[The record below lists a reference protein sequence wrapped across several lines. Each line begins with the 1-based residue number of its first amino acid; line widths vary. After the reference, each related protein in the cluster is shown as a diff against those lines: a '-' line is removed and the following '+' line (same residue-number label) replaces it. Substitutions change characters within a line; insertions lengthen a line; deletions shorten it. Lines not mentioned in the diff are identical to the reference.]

1 MVLYNTNV
9 SQTNKQK
16 EKMNKWDIII
26 GSLFYALP
34 LWLMLIPILII
45 NFDKNGI
52 SNDIFALALVSMT
65 AVWGIGFNL
74 MRNNYLEEEIEE
86 LKKKL
91 NENK

>member
-1 MVLYNTNV
+1 M
-9 SQTNKQK
+9 
-16 EKMNKWDIII
+16 II

-45 NFDKNGI
+45 RFNENGI
-52 SNDIFALALVSMT
+52 SNDIFVLALVSIA
-65 AVWGIGFNL
+65 AVWGIGINL
-74 MRNNYLEEEIEE
+74 MRINHLEEEIEE

>member
-1 MVLYNTNV
+1 
-9 SQTNKQK
+9 
-16 EKMNKWDIII
+16 MNKWDMIL

-45 NFDKNGI
+45 RFNENGI
-52 SNDIFALALVSMT
+52 SNDIFALALVSMA

-74 MRNNYLEEEIEE
+74 MRINHLEEEIEE

>member
-1 MVLYNTNV
+1 
-9 SQTNKQK
+9 
-16 EKMNKWDIII
+16 MNKWDIIL

-45 NFDKNGI
+45 RFNENGI
-52 SNDIFALALVSMT
+52 SNDIFALALVSM
-65 AVWGIGFNL
+65 AAIWGIGFNL
-74 MRNNYLEEEIEE
+74 MRINHLEEEVEE

>member
-1 MVLYNTNV
+1 M
-9 SQTNKQK
+9 
-16 EKMNKWDIII
+16 II

-34 LWLMLIPILII
+34 LWLMLIPILISRF
-45 NFDKNGI
+45 NEKGI
-52 SNDIFALALVSMT
+52 SNDIFALALVSMA

-74 MRNNYLEEEIEE
+74 MRINHLEEEIEE

>member
-1 MVLYNTNV
+1 MIL
-9 SQTNKQK
+9 
-16 EKMNKWDIII
+16 

-52 SNDIFALALVSMT
+52 SNDIFVLALVSMA
-65 AVWGIGFNL
+65 AVWGIGVNL
-74 MRNNYLEEEIEE
+74 MRINHLEEEIEE

>member
-1 MVLYNTNV
+1 
-9 SQTNKQK
+9 
-16 EKMNKWDIII
+16 MNKWDIIL

-45 NFDKNGI
+45 RFNENGI
-52 SNDIFALALVSMT
+52 SNDIFALALVSM
-65 AVWGIGFNL
+65 ASVWGIGFNL
-74 MRNNYLEEEIEE
+74 MRINHLEEEIEQ

>member
-1 MVLYNTNV
+1 
-9 SQTNKQK
+9 
-16 EKMNKWDIII
+16 MNKWDMIL
-26 GSLFYALP
+26 GSLFYSLP

-65 AVWGIGFNL
+65 AVWGIGVNL
-74 MRNNYLEEEIEE
+74 MRNEHLESEIEK

>member
-1 MVLYNTNV
+1 
-9 SQTNKQK
+9 
-16 EKMNKWDIII
+16 MNKWDIII

-45 NFDKNGI
+45 RFNENGI
-52 SNDIFALALVSMT
+52 SNDIFALALVSMA

-74 MRNNYLEEEIEE
+74 MRNNHLEEEVEE

>member
-1 MVLYNTNV
+1 
-9 SQTNKQK
+9 
-16 EKMNKWDIII
+16 MNKWDILF

-45 NFDKNGI
+45 RFNENGI
-52 SNDIFALALVSMT
+52 SNDIFALALVSMA

-74 MRNNYLEEEIEE
+74 MRINHLEEEIEE

>member
-1 MVLYNTNV
+1 
-9 SQTNKQK
+9 
-16 EKMNKWDIII
+16 MNKWDILF

-34 LWLMLIPILII
+34 LWSMLIPILII
-45 NFDKNGI
+45 RFNENGI
-52 SNDIFALALVSMT
+52 SNDIFALALVSMS

-74 MRNNYLEEEIEE
+74 MRINHLEEEIEE

>member
-1 MVLYNTNV
+1 MIL
-9 SQTNKQK
+9 
-16 EKMNKWDIII
+16 
-26 GSLFYALP
+26 GSLFYDLP

-52 SNDIFALALVSMT
+52 SNDIFTLALVSMVV
-65 AVWGIGFNL
+65 VWGIGFNL
-74 MRNNYLEEEIEE
+74 MRIYHLEEEIEE

>member
-1 MVLYNTNV
+1 
-9 SQTNKQK
+9 
-16 EKMNKWDIII
+16 MNKWDILF

-52 SNDIFALALVSMT
+52 SNDIFILAMT
-65 AVWGIGFNL
+65 SIIATLSIGMNL
-74 MRNNYLEEEIEE
+74 MRIEYLEEEVEK

-91 NENK
+91 NENE

>member
-1 MVLYNTNV
+1 
-9 SQTNKQK
+9 
-16 EKMNKWDIII
+16 MNKWDILF

-34 LWLMLIPILII
+34 FWSMLIPILIF
-45 NFDKNGI
+45 NFDK
-52 SNDIFALALVSMT
+52 NDIFALALVSMA

-74 MRNNYLEEEIEE
+74 MRINHLEEEIEE

>member
-1 MVLYNTNV
+1 
-9 SQTNKQK
+9 
-16 EKMNKWDIII
+16 MNKWDMIL

-52 SNDIFALALVSMT
+52 SNDIFTLALVSMA

-74 MRNNYLEEEIEE
+74 MRVYYLESEIEK

>member
-1 MVLYNTNV
+1 MIL
-9 SQTNKQK
+9 
-16 EKMNKWDIII
+16 

-45 NFDKNGI
+45 RFNENGI
-52 SNDIFALALVSMT
+52 SNDIFVLALVSIA
-65 AVWGIGFNL
+65 AVWGIGINL
-74 MRNNYLEEEIEE
+74 MRINHLEEEIEE

>member
-1 MVLYNTNV
+1 
-9 SQTNKQK
+9 
-16 EKMNKWDIII
+16 MNKWDILF

-52 SNDIFALALVSMT
+52 SNDIFILALVSMS
-65 AVWGIGFNL
+65 VIWGIGCNL
-74 MRNNYLEEEIEE
+74 VRINHLEEEVEK

-91 NENK
+91 NEDE

>member
-1 MVLYNTNV
+1 
-9 SQTNKQK
+9 
-16 EKMNKWDIII
+16 MNKWDILF

-34 LWLMLIPILII
+34 FWSMLIPILII
-45 NFDKNGI
+45 RFNENGI
-52 SNDIFALALVSMT
+52 SNDIFALALVSMA

-74 MRNNYLEEEIEE
+74 MRINHLEEEIEE

>member
-1 MVLYNTNV
+1 MIL
-9 SQTNKQK
+9 
-16 EKMNKWDIII
+16 

-45 NFDKNGI
+45 RFNENGI
-52 SNDIFALALVSMT
+52 SNDIFVLALVSMT
-65 AVWGIGFNL
+65 AVWGIGVNL
-74 MRNNYLEEEIEE
+74 VRINHLEEEVEK